1 MKLTEEWNSVPFVE
15 IDPSEFMKLLECKQF
30 RTADNYESNM
40 SITEHEVGF
49 IFCETE
55 NSECIMPIVRV
66 LCIS

>member
-1 MKLTEEWNSVPFVE
+1 MKLTEEWNTVPFVE
-15 IDPSEFMKLLECKQF
+15 VYPSEFMKLVERKQF

-40 SITEHEVGF
+40 SIAKHEVGF

-55 NSECIMPIVRV
+55 NPECIMPIVRV